1 MKRYLLLLFVLCT
14 LSSCTKVLLGWF
26 GVKNPKPLTGQQIER
41 YAAKYGA
48 DTKRLY
54 QFDTAFA
61 HVWKDTLIAGEPDE
75 KKMKDR
81 HKMVSQ
87 PLQYWLFDAE
97 GRHLNYTANCYFK
110 MNANGLNIR
119 KGFDAFPP
127 VTEGPVDS
135 AITGNLFF
143 PYLNPV
149 GVTATLTTYADYT
162 CIVIWGRFMG
172 RNSRRLIKAAN
183 KSLQHKGQNKV
194 NVYYVNNDVM
204 FANMEKKKL
213 TQ

>member
-1 MKRYLLLLFVLCT
+1 MKRYILLLLALCT
-14 LSSCTKVLLGWF
+14 LSSCSKILLGWF
-26 GVKNPKPLTGQQIER
+26 GIKNPKPLSEQKIER

-48 DTKRLY
+48 DVKRLY
-54 QFDTAFA
+54 QFDTSFNS
-61 HVWKDTLIAGEPDE
+61 VWKDSVILGEQDD
-75 KKMKDR
+75 KKMKAR

-97 GRHLNYTANCYFK
+97 GRHLNYTANCYFN
-110 MNANGLNIR
+110 MNANGLNIG

-135 AITGNLFF
+135 VITANLFF

-149 GVTATLTTYADYT
+149 GFTAEPATGADYT

-172 RNSRRLIKAAN
+172 RNSRRLIKAVN
-183 KSLQHKGQNKV
+183 KCLQNKGQNKV
-194 NVYYVNNDVM
+194 NVYYVNCDVM
-204 FANMEKKKL
+204 FADMDKK
-213 TQ
+213 